1 MPPTLLDRYDR
12 LILRRPARTLVAV
25 ALVVGFFA
33 WHVPDFR
40 LDASA
45 DSLVLEHDEALD
57 YYRSLRA
64 RYGSDEYLIVT
75 YTPDRDLFSDAV
87 LSDLRVFRDELAAMA
102 NVESVMSLLDVP
114 LLRSPP
120 VSLAELVQEI
130 PTLENPETDRALAR
144 REFLSSPLYR
154 DLMISPDGATTALQV
169 NFRRD
174 ETWQA
179 LLRQRNELREKRLE
193 GDLSVEER
201 ETLDLVS
208 EQFEAHSMKL
218 QARQDRDIAQ
228 VREIIDRHRDVA
240 EIHLGGVPMIVS
252 DSMDFIR
259 HDLRT
264 FGIGVLCFLVL
275 ILAAAFRRPRWVLLP
290 MLACAAA
297 AVITIGFLGLVDW
310 PVTVVSSNF
319 ISLLLILT
327 LSLAIHLIVRYREL
341 HEQAPEADQHAL
353 VLEMV
358 RAKAVPCF
366 YTTITSMVA
375 FGSLLFSGIRPVID
389 FGWMMVAGLVVAFLL
404 VFTLIPAALVPL
416 NPGEAASRR
425 GLTDRI
431 TRYFARQISAHG
443 PGILAASAVLALLSI
458 AGISRLTVENRF
470 IDYFKE
476 STEIHRGM
484 AIIDRELGGTTPL
497 DVVLDAP
504 AEFFAREAE
513 LWDDPLLADLGED
526 AAESGGITA
535 TSYWFNTR
543 RLGDIAGV
551 HSYLDSLPQS
561 GKVLSLDTAMA
572 MLRQVDED
580 IASDDLALAILYKKL
595 PDEIRRVLLDPYL
608 SPDGHQV
615 RFALRVFESDPS
627 LRRDVLL
634 RDIHEHLTH
643 EMGFD
648 DEQVHLSGMLVL
660 YNNMLQS
667 LFRSQIL
674 TIGVVFSAILLM
686 FLALFRNARMAGIAI
701 VPNVFAA
708 ALVLGLMGWLG
719 IRLDLMTITVAAIVI
734 GIAVDDTIHYVHRF
748 TREFGKDH
756 DYRAAV
762 ERSHAS
768 IGRAMYYTTVTV
780 TLGFSI
786 LALSDFVPTIY
797 FGLLTGFAML
807 VALLA
812 DLTLLPLLIVRFRP
826 LGPAAGSQPR

>member
-1 MPPTLLDRYDR
+1 MPPILLDRYDR
-12 LILRRPARTLVAV
+12 LILNRPAWTLAAV
-25 ALVVGFFA
+25 ALVVVFFA

-57 YYRSLRA
+57 YYRSIRA
-64 RYGSDEYLIVT
+64 RYGSDDYLIVT
-75 YTPDRDLFSDAV
+75 FSPDEGLFTDAV
-87 LSDLRVFRDELAAMA
+87 LADLGAFRDELARMS

-114 LLRSPP
+114 LIRSPP
-120 VSLAELVQEI
+120 IGLTGLGEAI
-130 PTLENPETDRALAR
+130 PTLESPATDRALAR
-144 REFLSSPLYR
+144 REFLASPLYR
-154 DLMISPDGATTALQV
+154 DLIISSDGQTTALEIR
-169 NFRRD
+169 FRRD
-174 ETWQA
+174 EMWQQ
-179 LLRQRNELREKRLE
+179 LLNERNALREKLLQS
-193 GDLSVEER
+193 GLSARER
-201 ETLDLVS
+201 GALDQVS
-208 EQFEAHSMKL
+208 DQFDTHSRKL
-218 QARQDRDIAQ
+218 QARQSRDIAE
-228 VREIIDRHRDVA
+228 VREIIDRFRVNA

-264 FGIGVLCFLVL
+264 FGIGVLGFLIL
-275 ILAAAFRRPRWVLLP
+275 ILAAAFRRPRWVFLP
-290 MLACAAA
+290 MLACAATC
-297 AVITIGFLGLVDW
+297 VITVGFLGLVDW

-327 LSLAIHLIVRYREL
+327 LSLAIHLVVRYREL
-341 HEQAPEADQHAL
+341 HEQSPDAEQHEL
-353 VLEMV
+353 VLETV

-366 YTTITSMVA
+366 YTTVTSMVA

-404 VFTLIPAALVPL
+404 IFTLIPAALML
-416 NPGEAASRR
+416 MEPGEAASRR

-431 TRYFARQISAHG
+431 TRFFARQISAHG
-443 PGILAASAVLALLSI
+443 AGILAASAVMGLLSI
-458 AGISRLTVENRF
+458 AGMSQLTVENRF

-476 STEIHRGM
+476 STEIHQGM

-497 DVVLDAP
+497 DVILDAP
-504 AEFFAREAE
+504 AEFYARQDE
-513 LWDDPLLADLGED
+513 LWDDPLLAELGED
-526 AAESGGITA
+526 LAESGGITA
-535 TSYWFNTR
+535 TSYWFNTGM
-543 RLGDIAGV
+543 LGDVSRI
-551 HSYLDSLPQS
+551 HSYLDSLPES
-561 GKVLSLDTAMA
+561 GKVLSVDTAME
-572 MLRQVDED
+572 MLRQIDED
-580 IASDDLALAILYKKL
+580 VASDDLALAILHKKL
-595 PDEIRRVLLDPYL
+595 PDSMREILIDPYL
-608 SPDGHQV
+608 SSDGHQI

-634 RDIHEHLTH
+634 HEIRDHLTRV
-643 EMGFD
+643 MGFAED
-648 DEQVHLSGMLVL
+648 QVHLSGMLVL

-674 TIGVVFSAILLM
+674 TIGVVFAAILLM
-686 FLALFRNARMAGIAI
+686 FLVLFRNAAMAGIAI
-701 VPNVFAA
+701 IPNLFAA
-708 ALVLGLMGWLG
+708 ALVLGLMGWLD
-719 IRLDLMTITVAAIVI
+719 IRLDLMTITIAAIVI

-748 TREFGKDH
+748 TREFRKDR

-768 IGRAMYYTTVTV
+768 IGRAMYYTTITV

-812 DLTLLPLLIVRFRP
+812 DLTLLPILIVRFKP
-826 LGPAAGSQPR
+826 LGQGSTVS